1 MRGGWVE
8 VALRRDRAL
17 LVGAMGVL
25 FLLAGLYTIFG
36 VGMSMSAL
44 DMTRMAGMTDMPSL
58 RTPGAWSAGF
68 TVLIVL
74 MWWVMMVAM
83 MLPSVAPVI
92 LLYAALIRRSSTPD
106 RARNLGASFLAGYL
120 LAWLGFSLGAALCQW
135 ALEYAGVV
143 SASMM
148 TLLDTRLGAVVLI
161 AAGAF
166 QFTPLKDS
174 CLSQCRS
181 PAKFLSERHRPG
193 LRGALVMGLEHGT
206 YCLGC
211 CWGLMALLF
220 VGGIMN
226 LYWIVGLAA
235 LVALEKLTPHGRLI
249 SRIAGAALVAWGLSL
264 LAGLT

>member
-193 LRGALVMGLEHGT
+193 LRGHPHHHRCRPVLRRHRGGHARLLRPDNGNNWTPRSGLVGSTQLRPKSPAES
-206 YCLGC
+206 
-211 CWGLMALLF
+211 A
-220 VGGIMN
+220 
-226 LYWIVGLAA
+226 
-235 LVALEKLTPHGRLI
+235 
-249 SRIAGAALVAWGLSL
+249 
-264 LAGLT
+264 